1 MILTTTERLVL
12 RDLEDHDAANVLLLN
27 SDPDVLKYV
36 HDVPFSDMDAARAW
50 IANIQH
56 QLPLGIGRWAIET
69 KDGRW
74 IGRCSLRRYA
84 DGEVLMGYRLLR
96 EHWGNGYA
104 SETARGLLD
113 RPSTQSTSIRC
124 IESGKGEHRQPA
136 RDAEERWTVLEG
148 RCLRALRRCTC
159 VPLRSAEPW
168 LNPSRRCSTGR
179 TSSAWQKKWKVL
191 RPGSSALP

>member
-96 EHWGNGYA
+96 EH
-104 SETARGLLD
+104 
-113 RPSTQSTSIRC
+113 
-124 IESGKGEHRQPA
+124 
-136 RDAEERWTVLEG
+136 
-148 RCLRALRRCTC
+148 
-159 VPLRSAEPW
+159 
-168 LNPSRRCSTGR
+168 
-179 TSSAWQKKWKVL
+179 
-191 RPGSSALP
+191 